1 MDAREL
7 VARWIKSKESIRF
20 RLIETAQGD
29 PAIVLENEK
38 KTHALI
44 LELEDNGSIWPE
56 VICPES
62 AHKY

>member
-1 MDAREL
+1 MDHREL
-7 VARWIKSKESIRF
+7 AGLWLKKKEPLNFS
-20 RLIETAQGD
+20 LIMSEQGD
-29 PAIVLENEK
+29 PAIVVENAA

-62 AHKY
+62 EHKY